1 MPALPAAMSRPGG
14 SSMVPASFISF
25 LPLQA
30 SVNQDFFLVNFDV
43 FQPGAL
49 LRQNGLPEPVSA
61 SPRYLHALYPL
72 EHPQYEEL
80 AERLDVPGC
89 EPDQCVVYLHIL
101 LAAAETGHKIG
112 VVIAVL
118 R

>member
-1 MPALPAAMSRPGG
+1 MPALSAAASRLEG
-14 SSMVPASFISF
+14 SSMVRASFISF

-30 SVNQDFFLVNFDV
+30 SVNQDFFFVNFDV
-43 FQPGAL
+43 FQPGAH
-49 LRQNGLPEPVSA
+49 LRHNGFPEPVSA

-89 EPDQCVVYLHIL
+89 EPDQCVVFLRVL
-101 LAAAETGHKIG
+101 LAAAQPGDTI
-112 VVIAVL
+112 